1 MEMQAMRLLN
11 GSIDDWNELSL
22 RYMHS
27 FYHTVVMLDEETNR
41 VTNIICRKPICFESS
56 A

>member
-1 MEMQAMRLLN
+1 MEMQAMRPPIN

-27 FYHTVVMLDEETNR
+27 FYHTVVMLDEKQI
-41 VTNIICRKPICFESS
+41 V
-56 A
+56 